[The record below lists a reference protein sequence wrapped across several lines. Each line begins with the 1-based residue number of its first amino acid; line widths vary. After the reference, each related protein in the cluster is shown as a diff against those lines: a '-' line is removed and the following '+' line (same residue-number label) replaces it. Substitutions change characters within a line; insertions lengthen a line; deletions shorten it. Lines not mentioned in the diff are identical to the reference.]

1 MRIREDLQKFH
12 NLLPTPVLQACLDAM
27 AVVKV
32 ETLQEAAKTRLST
45 VRVPAEAAPEDEDE
59 DEDEAAPEDEDEAA
73 PITTDVAWELIE
85 AEPARASA

>member
-1 MRIREDLQKFH
+1 LQKFN
-12 NLLPTPVLQACLDAM
+12 NLLPTPVLKACLDAM

-59 DEDEAAPEDEDEAA
+59 ADEADEADEEEA
-73 PITTDVAWELIE
+73 QPTVDAAWELIE
-85 AEPARASA
+85 AEPARAA